1 MLFNKITI
9 GSTLLIILGLVIKYN
24 SSKNNSS
31 KNDFRKS
38 NITKLDKTTSV
49 SNLKNININTTE
61 VQTLVSLDKTDTFL
75 IKETYINNT
84 NKWYD
89 IIDEIKY

>member
-9 GSTLLIILGLVIKYN
+9 GSTILIILGLVIKY
-24 SSKNNSS
+24 NSS

-75 IKETYINNT
+75 IKETHINNT

-89 IIDEIKY
+89 IIDEIKH